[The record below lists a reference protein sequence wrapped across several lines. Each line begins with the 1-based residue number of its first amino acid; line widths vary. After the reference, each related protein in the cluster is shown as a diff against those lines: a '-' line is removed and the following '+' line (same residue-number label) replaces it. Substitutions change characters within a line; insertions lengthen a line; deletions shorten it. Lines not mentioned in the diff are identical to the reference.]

1 VIARDLLAACLANHV
16 KTQHSDAI
24 TVHYNMAC
32 TDVKLGSTLQDE
44 NVLSMRATACS
55 NPTVPCQI
63 EDGGNAKATDSRPR
77 ATVTLEGPVVTVE
90 SDFVLGADG
99 FRFGTF
105 VLLFR
110 NPKP

>member
-32 TDVKLGSTLQDE
+32 TEVKLGQTLEDE

-99 FRFGTF
+99 FRSGISCAI
-105 VLLFR
+105 VR
-110 NPKP
+110 KP